1 MDDVQ
6 AQHVEEDKVKEQ
18 IQTIK
23 LEINNLRKDQNQA
36 CDVPEDKILKDLMAQ
51 YDELYKEKDE

>member
-23 LEINNLRKDQNQA
+23 LEINNLRKDQN
-36 CDVPEDKILKDLMAQ
+36 
-51 YDELYKEKDE
+51 